1 MNILHDLA
9 EALTMGVT
17 AVPLYAALPVYLIG
31 YGFAVW
37 VIAKAIKAVKDIFKL
52 DEFLVWLIAAP

>member
-9 EALTMGVT
+9 EALTMVT
-17 AVPLYAALPVYLIG
+17 VVPLYAALPVYLIG

-37 VIAKAIKAVKDIFKL
+37 VIAKAIKAVKDIFK
-52 DEFLVWLIAAP
+52 

>member
-31 YGFAVW
+31 YGLAVW
-37 VIAKAIKAVKDIFKL
+37 VIAKAIKAVKDIFK
-52 DEFLVWLIAAP
+52 

>member
-9 EALTMGVT
+9 EALPMVT

-37 VIAKAIKAVKDIFKL
+37 VIAKAIKAVKDIFK
-52 DEFLVWLIAAP
+52 